1 MDKTKLIETLKKS
14 RPNAKD
20 STINMYSSN
29 LMKLMK
35 TMESKDF
42 KFLKTPSKVE
52 EILKDLHY
60 TTRRNYL
67 NAIVVYLMAE
77 EEKNEELI
85 ETYTELRDEL
95 NKKYEEDQAT
105 GVISDKQKDNFVDIE
120 EVNKMIEEMRKEIVE
135 RKIFTKETLSPKD
148 RSLLQVYV
156 IYSIYSR
163 VPLRNDV
170 AGMEVITKTV
180 YNKLTDDDKKERNYL
195 VMTKN
200 SMFMVLNRFKTQKK
214 YGELVFYLQKDLE
227 KILRKYIKINGKGI
241 LFKSGTG
248 KPLTRNALS
257 QLMLKTSKKYMNKN
271 ISSTMLR
278 KIYLSSKYA
287 DVKEEMKADSLVMGH
302 STDMQS
308 KVYIKK
314 PQEDSD

>member
-1 MDKTKLIETLKKS
+1 MDKGKLIETLKKS

-20 STINMYSSN
+20 STINMYASN

-35 TMESKDF
+35 TMESEDF
-42 KFLKTPSKVE
+42 KFLKTPNKVE

-67 NAIVVYLMAE
+67 NAVVVYLMAE

-85 ETYTELRDEL
+85 EKYTELRDEL

-120 EVNKMIEEMRKEIVE
+120 EVNKMIESMRKEIVD
-135 RKIFTKETLSPKD
+135 RNIFTKTTLTPRE

-180 YNKLTDDDKKERNYL
+180 YNKLTDEDKKERNYL

-227 KILRKYIKINGKGI
+227 KILRKYIKINGKGV

-248 KPLTRNALS
+248 KPLSRNALS

-287 DVKEEMKADSLVMGH
+287 DVKEEMIKDAKIMGH
-302 STDMQS
+302 STEVAQS
-308 KVYIKK
+308 VYVKK
-314 PQEDSD
+314 PQE

>member
-1 MDKTKLIETLKKS
+1 MDKGKLIETLKKS

-20 STINMYSSN
+20 STINMYASN

-35 TMESKDF
+35 TMESEDF
-42 KFLKTPSKVE
+42 KFLKTPNKVE

-67 NAIVVYLMAE
+67 NAVVVYLMAE

-85 ETYTELRDEL
+85 EKYTELRDEL

-120 EVNKMIEEMRKEIVE
+120 EVNKMIESMRKEIVD
-135 RKIFTKETLSPKD
+135 RNIFTKTTLSPRD

-180 YNKLTDDDKKERNYL
+180 YNKLTDEDKKERNYL

-227 KILRKYIKINGKGI
+227 KILRKYIKINGKGV

-248 KPLTRNALS
+248 KPLSRNALS

-287 DVKEEMKADSLVMGH
+287 DVKEEMIKDAKIMGH
-302 STDMQS
+302 STEVAQS
-308 KVYIKK
+308 VYVKK
-314 PQEDSD
+314 PQE

>member
-1 MDKTKLIETLKKS
+1 MNKTKLIETLKKS

-20 STINMYSSN
+20 STINMYASN

-35 TMESKDF
+35 TIETEDF

-52 EILKDLHY
+52 DILKDLHY

-85 ETYTELRDEL
+85 EKYTELRDEL

-135 RKIFTKETLSPKD
+135 RKIFTKETLTPKD

-227 KILRKYIKINGKGI
+227 KILRKYIKINGKGV

-287 DVKEEMKADSLVMGH
+287 DVKDEMAKDSAIMGH
-302 STDMQS
+302 STDTQS

-314 PQEDSD
+314 PQEE

>member
-20 STINMYSSN
+20 STINMYASN

-35 TMESKDF
+35 TIETEDF

-52 EILKDLHY
+52 DILKDLHY

-85 ETYTELRDEL
+85 EKYTELRDEL

-135 RKIFTKETLSPKD
+135 RKIFTKETLTPKD

-227 KILRKYIKINGKGI
+227 KILRKYIKINGKGV

-287 DVKEEMKADSLVMGH
+287 DVKDEMAKDSAIMGH
-302 STDMQS
+302 STDTQS

-314 PQEDSD
+314 PQEE

>member
-1 MDKTKLIETLKKS
+1 MDKGKLIETLKKS

-20 STINMYSSN
+20 STINMYASN

-35 TMESKDF
+35 TMESEDF
-42 KFLKTPSKVE
+42 KFLKTPNKVE

-67 NAIVVYLMAE
+67 NAVVVYLMAE

-85 ETYTELRDEL
+85 EKYTELRDEL

-120 EVNKMIEEMRKEIVE
+120 EVNKMIESMRKEIVD
-135 RKIFTKETLSPKD
+135 RNIFTKTTLTPRE

-180 YNKLTDDDKKERNYL
+180 YNKLTDEDKKERNYL

-227 KILRKYIKINGKGI
+227 KILRKYIKINGKGV

-248 KPLTRNALS
+248 KPLSRNALS

-287 DVKEEMKADSLVMGH
+287 DVKEEMIKDSVVMGH
-302 STDMQS
+302 STEMQS

-314 PQEDSD
+314 PQEEK